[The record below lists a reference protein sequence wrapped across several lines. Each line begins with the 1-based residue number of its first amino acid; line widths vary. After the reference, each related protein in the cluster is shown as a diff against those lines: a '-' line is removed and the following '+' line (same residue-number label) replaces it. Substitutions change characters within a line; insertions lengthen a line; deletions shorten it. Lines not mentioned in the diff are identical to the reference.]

1 MYIPIGY
8 KTQATQLVKRAKQ
21 TLLPHKQYL
30 SVGSTQDGCSLILL
44 VSHDLGS
51 QRICQFQKN
60 YSVLCSLVMPPNW
73 QVCTLKLRV
82 KVLQ

>member
-30 SVGSTQDGCSLILL
+30 SVGSTQDGCPLILL
-44 VSHDLGS
+44 VS

-60 YSVLCSLVMPPNW
+60 YSVLCLLVMPPNW